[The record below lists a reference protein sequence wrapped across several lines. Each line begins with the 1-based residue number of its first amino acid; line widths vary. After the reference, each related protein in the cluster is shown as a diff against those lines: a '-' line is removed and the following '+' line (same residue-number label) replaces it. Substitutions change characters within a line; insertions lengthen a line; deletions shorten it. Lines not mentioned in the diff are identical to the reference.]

1 VTQKSLWRGVLIS
14 ILSVTLAAAPPG
26 DARPRLLGPSNDNG
40 FKKLGDEI
48 VIGIVVASVAIGVL
62 VTVLILHYKSRKRVI
77 TGCVHSE
84 VNGLSLTDE
93 KDKRSYAVSGNTAGV
108 KPGDRMTLEG
118 KPRHTGKTL
127 VFESRRVISDLG
139 ACQSQ
144 P

>member
-1 VTQKSLWRGVLIS
+1 
-14 ILSVTLAAAPPG
+14 
-26 DARPRLLGPSNDNG
+26 
-40 FKKLGDEI
+40 
-48 VIGIVVASVAIGVL
+48 VASVAIGVL